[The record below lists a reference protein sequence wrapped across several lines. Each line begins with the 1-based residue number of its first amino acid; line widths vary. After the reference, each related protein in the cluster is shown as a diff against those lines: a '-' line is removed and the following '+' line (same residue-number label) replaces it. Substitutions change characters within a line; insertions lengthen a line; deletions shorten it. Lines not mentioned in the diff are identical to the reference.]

1 MEKEL
6 LLPEIK
12 ELIKEKNFKELKEFM
27 PELHPSDIADIIED
41 LEGDDGAILF
51 RILPKELAADVFSE
65 FESTKQEE
73 ILKQLTDSQIQQLIL
88 ELEPDDRISLFE
100 ELPGEVTR
108 GILNLLPHEERKQIA
123 EILAYPENSVGRLIT
138 PEYITVKPNWT
149 VEEALQHIKKFGKDA
164 ETIDIIYVVDDNW
177 KLLDDVPIRKFILAN
192 PDDKVDSLMD
202 KKVISISA
210 YKDQEEAIKLVKQ
223 YNLVALPVTDSEG
236 TLIGIVTV
244 DDLID
249 VMEEEETE
257 DFIKIGGLKTE
268 GNLNVITDIG
278 EASIYKLYRSRI
290 SWLLILLF
298 MDIITGSI
306 IGVFQETLSKYV
318 VLATFLPVLI
328 DTSGN
333 AGSQAATLMVRAI
346 ALGDVKLNE
355 WLKLISKELLV
366 STALGLTM
374 GIGISFMGIVRGGS
388 KVAFVVSSS
397 MIINVI
403 IGSLIGISL
412 PFLFTKFKK
421 DPATASTP
429 LITTIADIAGTFI
442 YFLLA
447 TKFLI

>member
-1 MEKEL
+1 
-6 LLPEIK
+6 
-12 ELIKEKNFKELKEFM
+12 
-27 PELHPSDIADIIED
+27 
-41 LEGDDGAILF
+41 
-51 RILPKELAADVFSE
+51 
-65 FESTKQEE
+65 
-73 ILKQLTDSQIQQLIL
+73 
-88 ELEPDDRISLFE
+88 
-100 ELPGEVTR
+100 
-108 GILNLLPHEERKQIA
+108 
-123 EILAYPENSVGRLIT
+123 
-138 PEYITVKPNWT
+138 
-149 VEEALQHIKKFGKDA
+149 
-164 ETIDIIYVVDDNW
+164 
-177 KLLDDVPIRKFILAN
+177 
-192 PDDKVDSLMD
+192 
-202 KKVISISA
+202 
-210 YKDQEEAIKLVKQ
+210 
-223 YNLVALPVTDSEG
+223 
-236 TLIGIVTV
+236 
-244 DDLID
+244 
-249 VMEEEETE
+249 
-257 DFIKIGGLKTE
+257 LKTE

-374 GIGISFMGIVRGGS
+374 GIGISFMGIIRGGS

>member
-1 MEKEL
+1 
-6 LLPEIK
+6 
-12 ELIKEKNFKELKEFM
+12 M

-298 MDIITGSI
+298 MDVITGSI